1 MEDNVWVFV
10 CTHGRFGE
18 ELIKS
23 AEMIAG
29 ETENVF
35 SFSLLPGMPPEDYR
49 SMLEQQLEKLQG
61 GKVLCLVDLFGGTPC
76 TTCAILS
83 KTYDM
88 QILSG
93 LNLAMYIEVTSQK
106 GNYPI
111 DELKSVGLSTLKDS
125 GKDVVKL
132 LSER

>member
-61 GKVLCLVDLFGGTPC
+61 GKVLCLVDLFEEHRVRRVQFCQKPMICRYYRIESGYVYRGYITERE
-76 TTCAILS
+76 LS
-83 KTYDM
+83 Y
-88 QILSG
+88 
-93 LNLAMYIEVTSQK
+93 
-106 GNYPI
+106 
-111 DELKSVGLSTLKDS
+111 
-125 GKDVVKL
+125 
-132 LSER
+132 